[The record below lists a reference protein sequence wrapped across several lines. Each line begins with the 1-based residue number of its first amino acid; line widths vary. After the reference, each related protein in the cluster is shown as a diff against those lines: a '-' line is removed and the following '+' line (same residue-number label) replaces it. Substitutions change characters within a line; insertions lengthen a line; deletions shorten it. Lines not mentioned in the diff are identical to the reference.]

1 LPRKSKTL
9 SAALKYQLIWPEPD
23 PVLSLIDVE
32 NAEASAFETADE
44 YEVAVVVIVG
54 AETVT
59 VW

>member
-1 LPRKSKTL
+1 ML
-9 SAALKYQLIWPEPD
+9 SAALKDQLICPEPD

-44 YEVAVVVIVG
+44 YEAAVVVIVG
-54 AETVT
+54 AEKVT